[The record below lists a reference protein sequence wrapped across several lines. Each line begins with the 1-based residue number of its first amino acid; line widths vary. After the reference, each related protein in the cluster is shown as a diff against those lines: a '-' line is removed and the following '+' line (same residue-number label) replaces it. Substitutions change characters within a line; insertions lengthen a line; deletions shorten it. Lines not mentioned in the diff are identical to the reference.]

1 MTESKKAPYK
11 WIAAKIESLD
21 PYKNYEEIVRL
32 TTCYQAND
40 FMNNLIYSITFP
52 QLMKPEWAARAIW
65 REDGGKVLHKATVR
79 CEDSEYHNMTWLFY
93 GPSDKRCLDSIAYV
107 NNLHARLEAKVTP
120 GCYGHNDD
128 YVYTLA
134 SAALIGQRFA
144 TTLGLPRL
152 TTKQKIATHLFWQ
165 EMSKHFESHHPGV
178 WEQFAFRFF
187 PPGLRWLGRVTVV
200 SLSNPQHIRDVGAT
214 DVHPLTRMVVLWI
227 LSWVFWLLLFAPDP
241 PPGEVPFEKQQA
253 LSKEEKKLRLKGF
266 VEEDKK
272 FCPYFAKAYMNK
284 RPDCPYYVKLKE
296 EL

>member
-165 EMSKHFESHHPGV
+165 EMSKHFESHHPGG
-178 WEQFAFRFF
+178 ERK
-187 PPGLRWLGRVTVV
+187 
-200 SLSNPQHIRDVGAT
+200 
-214 DVHPLTRMVVLWI
+214 PLTGFPE
-227 LSWVFWLLLFAPDP
+227 SW
-241 PPGEVPFEKQQA
+241 EEMEKRCGQH
-253 LSKEEKKLRLKGF
+253 EKKILDHLIRG
-266 VEEDKK
+266 VH
-272 FCPYFAKAYMNK
+272 
-284 RPDCPYYVKLKE
+284 
-296 EL
+296 